1 VFGADQVTIF
11 ALGDEASFVLPD
23 PMAAGGGESEVGKL
37 VSPMPG
43 AVTKLFVAVGQEVEK
58 GAPLIVIEA
67 MKMEHTITAPKK
79 GKVARLPFAVG
90 DLVPEA
96 AELLVLEDIP

>member
-1 VFGADQVTIF
+1 
-11 ALGDEASFVLPD
+11 
-23 PMAAGGGESEVGKL
+23 MGGGEAAAGKL

-43 AVTKLFVAVGQEVEK
+43 QVTKLFVTLGQSVEK
-58 GAPLIVIEA
+58 GTPLIVIEA

-79 GKVARLPFAVG
+79 GKVSKLPFAVG

-96 AELLVLEDIP
+96 AELLVLDDE